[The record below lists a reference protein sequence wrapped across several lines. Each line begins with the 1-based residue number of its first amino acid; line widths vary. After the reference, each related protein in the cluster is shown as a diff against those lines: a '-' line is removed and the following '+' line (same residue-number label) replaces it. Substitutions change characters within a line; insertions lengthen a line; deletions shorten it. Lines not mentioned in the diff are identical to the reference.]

1 VRLNPNPTLTL
12 PVRRQVLPMPLEDA
26 ELADIVREVGG
37 KLVRLELQ
45 AVRARAARCPRA
57 P

>member
-1 VRLNPNPTLTL
+1 MRLNPNPTLTL